1 MAVIL
6 SQSSETLSSMIQG
19 NSAKNR
25 INRAINGL
33 PVIHHSFTGGDP
45 ITDKQWNEGSPIELE
60 LPSGA
65 KEALRQLMLFCCTP
79 DSEENEGLAP
89 AVVLG
94 KELLSET
101 DNWGWSRDLVMDGGG
116 SGDWAVN
123 PDDWEDDDEI

>member
-6 SQSSETLSSMIQG
+6 SESSETLSSMIQG

-25 INRAINGL
+25 INRVINGL
-33 PVIHHSFTGGDP
+33 PAIHHYFTGGDP
-45 ITDKQWNEGSPIELE
+45 NSDHGWDEEKAIELE

-79 DSEENEGLAP
+79 DSEENEGLTQ
-89 AVVLG
+89 AVFLG

-101 DNWGWSRDLVMDGGG
+101 DNWGWSRDFKMDGRSIG
-116 SGDWAVN
+116 SSDTR
-123 PDDWEDDDEI
+123 DDNDEI